1 MQQNDLQTLFDL
13 ESYQYEL
20 PEELIAQYPAEPRD
34 QSRLLIVDRAS
45 GMLEDRIFRD
55 VIDYLQAGDTLVL
68 NDTRVIPA
76 RLLGYKKTGA
86 KVEILLLK
94 KNGSAWEALVKPARR
109 LNPGDRVYFQ
119 NDQDTFAEITRVL
132 PVAGGRLIT
141 FHNCPNEEEFLQSMG
156 HIPLPPYISRADEAA
171 DVNRYQTVY
180 ARRSGSAAAP
190 TAGLHFTEELL
201 FRIRE
206 KGVNL
211 APILLHVGLGTF
223 RPVSSSDIRCHK
235 MHSEY
240 YQIDE
245 NTARILNTTRSQGKK
260 IVAVGTTVVRTLET
274 VYKKEYGFR
283 AGEGFTDIF
292 IYPGFEFQSVD
303 HILTNF
309 HLPGSSLIMLVA
321 AFAGLENILAAYQ
334 HAVTEKYRFFSYGD
348 AMLVR

>member
-1 MQQNDLQTLFDL
+1 MQQNDLKTLFDL

-34 QSRLLIVDRAS
+34 QSRLLILDRVS
-45 GMLEDRIFRD
+45 GRVEDQIFRD
-55 VIDYLQAGDTLVL
+55 VINYLQAGDTLVL

-94 KNGSAWEALVKPARR
+94 KNGSAWEALVRPARR

-119 NDQDTFAEITRVL
+119 SDQQTFAEITGVL
-132 PVAGGRLIT
+132 PVAGGRLII
-141 FHNCPNEEEFLQSMG
+141 FHNCPDEEEFLQSTG
-156 HIPLPPYISRADEAA
+156 HIPLPPYINRADEAI

-190 TAGLHFTEELL
+190 TAGLHFTGELL
-201 FRIRE
+201 AGIRE
-206 KGVNL
+206 KGVNI
-211 APILLHVGLGTF
+211 AAIVLHVGLGTF
-223 RPVSSSDIRCHK
+223 RPVSSGDIRCHQ

-260 IVAVGTTVVRTLET
+260 IVAVGTTVIRTLET
-274 VYKKEYGFR
+274 VYNSEYGFR

-292 IYPGFEFQSVD
+292 IYPGYEFQSVD

-321 AFAGLENILAAYQ
+321 AFAGLDNILSAYQ

-348 AMLVR
+348 AMLIR